1 MKQDQPPRPTGPGTR
16 AVHAGERQEVPRR
29 PAVLPIYQTAP
40 YLFADAAELTA
51 AFASGDHTAL
61 YSRYANPTVR
71 VVEEK
76 LAALEGAEDAVAFA
90 SGMAA
95 ISATLS
101 TLLASGDRLLAAADV
116 YGGTHSWL
124 TWLGERHPEV
134 AVERVPLASLADA
147 LSGPAPETVRVVYLE
162 TPSNPLLACADLRRV
177 AERAHARGAKV
188 VVDGT
193 MASPAVQTPLALGAD
208 LVVHSATKFLSG
220 HSDVTAGLVAGDRA
234 TIAEIRRTMMWGG
247 ACLDPHAAF
256 LVGRG
261 MKTLHLRLERQAANA
276 ARLAAFLRDHPRVER
291 VHYPGFDPVARGQ
304 MRSGG
309 AMLAFDLAGGSDAG
323 RAAAVF
329 LGRLE
334 VFQII
339 PSLGGVESGVM
350 LPAVTSHRQ
359 LTPAQRAA
367 QGIHDGTVRLSCGIE
382 DGDDLE
388 ADLGRALAA
397 LAAAG

>member
-1 MKQDQPPRPTGPGTR
+1 MTSVEPPRRPGAGTR

-29 PAVLPIYQTAP
+29 PAAIPIYQTAP
-40 YLFADAAELTA
+40 YLFRDAGELA
-51 AFASGDHTAL
+51 SAFASGDVTAL

-101 TLLASGDRLLAAADV
+101 SLLASGDRLLAAADL

-124 TWLGERHPEV
+124 AWLGERHPEV
-134 AVERVPLASLADA
+134 AVERVPLAGLVDA
-147 LSGPAPETVRVVYLE
+147 LSGGAAPLRVVYLE
-162 TPSNPLLACADLRRV
+162 SPSNPLLACADLRRV
-177 AERAHARGAKV
+177 AELAHARGAKM
-188 VVDGT
+188 VVDST

-208 LVVHSATKFLSG
+208 LVVHSATKFLAG
-220 HSDVTAGLVAGDRA
+220 HSDVTAGIVAGDRA
-234 TIAEIRRTMMWGG
+234 GVAEIRRAMMWGG

-261 MKTLHLRLERQAANA
+261 MKTLTVRVERQAANA
-276 ARLAAFLRDHPRVER
+276 ARLAAFLSDHPRAAR
-291 VHYPGFDPVARGQ
+291 VHYPGFDPVGRAQ

-309 AMLAFDLAGGSDAG
+309 AMLAFDLAGGG
-323 RAAAVF
+323 PAAATF
-329 LGRLE
+329 LGRLQ

-359 LTPAQRAA
+359 LTPEQRAA
-367 QGIHDGTVRLSCGIE
+367 QGIHDGTVRVSCGIE

-388 ADLGRALAA
+388 ADFAQALAA
-397 LAAAG
+397 IG

>member
-1 MKQDQPPRPTGPGTR
+1 MTEAEPPRPAGLGTR

-51 AFASGDHTAL
+51 AFASGELTAL

-101 TLLASGDRLLAAADV
+101 ALLASGDRLLAAADV

-134 AVERVPLASLADA
+134 AVERVALASLVDA
-147 LSGPAPETVRVVYLE
+147 LSGSPPPGFRVVYLE
-162 TPSNPLLACADLRRV
+162 TPSNPLLACADLREV
-177 AERAHARGAKV
+177 ARLAHAGGAKV

-208 LVVHSATKFLSG
+208 LVIHSATKFLAG

-234 TIAEIRRTMMWGG
+234 SIAEIRRAMMWGG

-261 MKTLHLRLERQAANA
+261 MKTLTLRLERQAANA
-276 ARLAAFLRDHPRVER
+276 ARLAAFLRDHPAVER

-304 MRSGG
+304 MRNGG
-309 AMLAFDLAGGSDAG
+309 AMLAFDLAGGGIGMGAG

-388 ADLGRALAA
+388 ADLAQA